1 METVVEG
8 AWRDGDAGARAAPGD
23 SERGTMSGSSE
34 GEVNRFVVALLALL
48 VIFGV
53 AVVITLAWGAPDGS
67 IARIADLA
75 GWLRRHN
82 DRDTKVIVTL
92 AGVVIMLAMLM
103 AIILELTPSS
113 TQRMRVRR
121 VKAGEATITTREIA
135 ERIDAEL
142 LQVEHVAECQTIV
155 AAHGRRVEAVLDLH
169 VDAGADLTR
178 TADDACTRVRQLVE
192 GQIGVELAAPPRAR
206 LHYRELRLRNDAPQT
221 ESAAPANPRPEE
233 ERDQRGQSEA
243 S

>member
-1 METVVEG
+1 
-8 AWRDGDAGARAAPGD
+8 
-23 SERGTMSGSSE
+23 MSGSSE

-48 VIFGV
+48 VIFGA
-53 AVVITLAWGAPDGS
+53 AVIITLAWGAPDGT

-92 AGVVIMLAMLM
+92 ASVVIVLAMLM
-103 AIILELTPSS
+103 TIIVELTPSP

-142 LQVEHVAECQTIV
+142 RQVEHIADCQAIV
-155 AAHGRRVEAVLDLH
+155 AAHGRQVEAVLDLH

-178 TADDACTRVRQLVE
+178 TADDACTRIRQLVE
-192 GQIGVELAAPPRAR
+192 GQIGIELAAPPRAR
-206 LHYRELRLRNDAPQT
+206 LHYRELRLRNDTPQPEGPAPT
-221 ESAAPANPRPEE
+221 GARLEE
-233 ERDQRGQSEA
+233 ERDQRGQS
-243 S
+243 